1 MIDTDK
7 YEGHT
12 PGPWKL
18 DWPDSE
24 IIKGCMFHII
34 SDNKELLERF
44 ESKPTSIDEMED
56 RYKNKTDAIYDP
68 YITSISCGPLYTKDG
83 EFISEINAR
92 LIADAP
98 LLLAEV
104 KRLQKE
110 VDQLSIDVYESLELI
125 LDAYHLEVKD
135 SVMSMFGDAI
145 GDNWPYYG
153 TPLPNKEMIE

>member
-12 PGPWKL
+12 EGPWKTGGYN
-18 DWPDSE
+18 E
-24 IIKGCMFHII
+24 QAIKIWTVSGF
-34 SDNKELLERF
+34 DETENWLQVPRADRLL
-44 ESKPTSIDEMED
+44 
-56 RYKNKTDAIYDP
+56 AV
-68 YITSISCGPLYTKDG
+68 
-83 EFISEINAR
+83 
-92 LIADAP
+92 DAP

-110 VDQLSIDVYESLELI
+110 VDLLSIDVCESLELI
-125 LDAYHLEVKD
+125 LDAHHPEVKN

>member
-1 MIDTDK
+1 MKTDIDTDK

-18 DWPDSE
+18 DWPDDE

-44 ESKPTSIDEMED
+44 ECKPSSIDEMED
-56 RYKNKTDAIYDP
+56 KYKNKTDAIYDP

-104 KRLQKE
+104 KRLRKQLKE
-110 VDQLSIDVYESLELI
+110 ANDVIQYALEMSS
-125 LDAYHLEVKD
+125 DDDSTRVFEDYLEV
-135 SVMSMFGDAI
+135 
-145 GDNWPYYG
+145 
-153 TPLPNKEMIE
+153 IE